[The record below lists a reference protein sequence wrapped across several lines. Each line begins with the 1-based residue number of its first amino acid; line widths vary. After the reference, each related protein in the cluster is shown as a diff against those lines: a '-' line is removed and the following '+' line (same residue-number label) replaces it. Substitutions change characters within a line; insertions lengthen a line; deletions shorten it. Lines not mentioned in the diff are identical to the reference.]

1 MPPRL
6 SLQPLA
12 RQCRSCLS
20 QLTASFSTT
29 APVAARTY
37 PSSETSRASYDQD
50 ITNTSSHFAV
60 RNLSNPTSSVLSL
73 DNDGT
78 PRSPRQPLDATDRVR
93 NLLADSEARRQR
105 MTDRKK
111 STLER
116 MRAKKTS
123 EDYARQMTRRWR
135 PGDVYAPHDLSPQ
148 EMIKWKQLQRPKK
161 DVLDLLGLNP
171 LDEYKVGRFTIEMG
185 DRKWLTQGAELLHH
199 L

>member
-1 MPPRL
+1 M
-6 SLQPLA
+6 
-12 RQCRSCLS
+12 
-20 QLTASFSTT
+20 
-29 APVAARTY
+29 
-37 PSSETSRASYDQD
+37 
-50 ITNTSSHFAV
+50 

-171 LDEYKVGRFTIEMG
+171 LDEYKVGRFTVEMG

-199 L
+199 LRVYDCDGTDQAFE